1 MIPETKVTNTFRNP
15 IGLLKKIQ
23 SLATLARDWASPGS
37 LHTACLYRSKQ
48 GRSNCK
54 ISVVSM
60 CGRTACALHKKSIL
74 SRLTTLGH
82 GKFAFHWADSPS
94 LGDFVSSY
102 NKAPGSLNPVI
113 ISAAHGAEEKTVQ
126 VMYWGL
132 IPPFVPDAVQQAS
145 KPSRFCTAN
154 ARADTL
160 FERPAYRESLRRG
173 WRCVVIAQGFYE
185 WKTTAG
191 RKQPHFISVD
201 GGNEQLL
208 LMAGLFSVSKA
219 RDLFSYTIIT
229 TDAVNEVASIHNRMP
244 IIFGNLDDAM
254 QWVHGGP
261 LSASEVRSFLS
272 KMIAKLAHM
281 NLLVYPVTPMVNS
294 SAYDDP
300 VCIKPQ
306 EHTPSVST
314 KLKTTPSKTLDAFM
328 IISPKIGAVRKKE
341 EEDSFKPSPPQ
352 SSGELPH
359 ARKRSFTEGS
369 SISPPK
375 YMKSEHE

>member
-1 MIPETKVTNTFRNP
+1 MQEHSNAALQHLASRVVMHSGAANCERHVAARRLSLMMDSSEN
-15 IGLLKKIQ
+15 LK
-23 SLATLARDWASPGS
+23 L
-37 LHTACLYRSKQ
+37 
-48 GRSNCK
+48 
-54 ISVVSM
+54 
-60 CGRTACALHKKSIL
+60 
-74 SRLTTLGH
+74 
-82 GKFAFHWADSPS
+82 
-94 LGDFVSSY
+94 
-102 NKAPGSLNPVI
+102 I
-113 ISAAHGAEEKTVQ
+113 ISAAHGTEENTVQ

-132 IPPFVPDAVQQAS
+132 IPPFVPDAVQQAT

-244 IIFGNLDDAM
+244 VSFGYSRINRSSKVIFGNLDDAM

-306 EHTPSVST
+306 EHTHSVRSVGWFVFFLT
-314 KLKTTPSKTLDAFM
+314 YIGLLHIGSRNFSFVLSVGNHLYLARHQEFACDAVYSETDFRCIYLTLFSHTHCVPMARRRQD
-328 IISPKIGAVRKKE
+328 V
-341 EEDSFKPSPPQ
+341 Q
-352 SSGELPH
+352 SW
-359 ARKRSFTEGS
+359 A
-369 SISPPK
+369 
-375 YMKSEHE
+375 